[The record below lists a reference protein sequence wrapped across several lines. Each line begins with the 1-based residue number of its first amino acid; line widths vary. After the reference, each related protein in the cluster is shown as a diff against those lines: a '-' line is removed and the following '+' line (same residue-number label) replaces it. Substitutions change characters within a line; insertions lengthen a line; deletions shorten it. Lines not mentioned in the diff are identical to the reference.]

1 MPPTTKFRA
10 GDKSSRKR
18 DKLLSSVQKDDILAM
33 DSPIILK
40 LKIPPPI
47 NNTEGGAG
55 GAGGAPP
62 AMVLKLRSPLMHTM
76 SLPVDGS
83 PLIAIHFPRFFDKK
97 CDRLTSVEYMKNTLK
112 NEIFELIH
120 ACCRGLEIGKWN
132 RFEMADWF
140 SLSTA
145 FFTSARKEEA
155 ISMTGVSKEA
165 IEELSWSGLVPE
177 ETKGIFIAVI
187 DSSARPTG
195 KTDPP
200 FLKTESKFIRIIESN
215 LFNDSWIRTNLE
227 INTGRVYILAGF
239 THDTDAFK
247 WAYGKY

>member
-1 MPPTTKFRA
+1 MAPTTRTKA
-10 GDKSSRKR
+10 GKPSVPPSSFAPRER
-18 DKLLSSVQKDDILAM
+18 DRSPSPKIPTTLA
-33 DSPIILK
+33 DSPVILK
-40 LKIPPPI
+40 
-47 NNTEGGAG
+47 
-55 GAGGAPP
+55 AGGAPP
-62 AMVLKLRSPLMHTM
+62 AMVLKLKSPLMHTM
-76 SLPVDGS
+76 SLPIDGS

-97 CDRLTSVEYMKNTLK
+97 CDRLTSVEYMKTNLK

-120 ACCRGLEIGKWN
+120 VCCRGLEIGKWN
-132 RFEMADWF
+132 KFEMADWF

-145 FFTSARKEEA
+145 FFTSARKDEA
-155 ISMTGVSKEA
+155 ISMTGVSKEE
-165 IEELSWSGLVPE
+165 IEGLSWSGSKPTE
-177 ETKGIFIAVI
+177 ETKAIFIAVI

-200 FLKTESKFIRIIESN
+200 FLKTASNFIRIVESN
-215 LFNDSWIRTNLE
+215 LFNDNWIRANLE